1 MLRGV
6 NSSWA
11 ERIERATALAE
22 HDDAGRQLLLTFRSL
37 LSLQRDTFDALAQS
51 ASTLSGSLVRDAPV
65 VRECAVRVVET
76 MASDG
81 PPLVAHEAAQILAGG
96 DTAIDD
102 LLWSDWL
109 ATSNPRFL
117 SKMILQPY
125 AELLT
130 VLAIPPV
137 DRDRPPADSNRCPFC
152 GGTPQLSILHSRGDL
167 DGGGRQLLCATCATT
182 WSFRR
187 ILCAFCGQ
195 EDEHRLAYY
204 ASPQFDHLRVDACDT
219 CRRYLKTVD
228 LTRLG
233 HAVPVV
239 DEVAGAP
246 LDLWARE
253 QGYEKIEL
261 NLVGL

>member
-6 NSSWA
+6 TSPWA
-11 ERIERATALAE
+11 ERIERATALADQ
-22 HDDAGRQLLLTFRSL
+22 DDACRQLLLTYRSL

-51 ASTLSGSLVRDAPV
+51 ASTLSGSIVRDVPV
-65 VRECAVRVVET
+65 VRECAARVVQT

-81 PPLVAHEAAQILAGG
+81 PPLVAREAAEILAGG

-102 LLWSDWL
+102 LLRSDWL

-125 AELLT
+125 AELLAVLT
-130 VLAIPPV
+130 VPPL
-137 DRDRPPADSNRCPFC
+137 DRDPLPAASNRCPFC
-152 GGTPQLSILHSRGDL
+152 GGAPQLSILHSRGDL

-182 WSFRR
+182 WPCRR

-195 EDEHRLAYY
+195 DDEHRLAYY
-204 ASPQFDHLRVDACDT
+204 ASPHFDHLRVDACDT
-219 CRRYLKTVD
+219 CRHYLKTVD

-233 HAVPVV
+233 HAVPLV